1 MTSIG
6 TQFEYTKD
14 KLVTPIG
21 IFVQVPTNIVQV
33 GVSVEAQTDF
43 AHVGLSTTIQT
54 KFELTRVI
62 IKTKIKSSMH
72 TRMLQIETR
81 TIKCI

>member
-21 IFVQVPTNIVQV
+21 ISMQVQTNIVQV
-33 GVSVEAQTDF
+33 GAFVEVQTNF
-43 AHVGLSTTIQT
+43 AHANLFIAIQT
-54 KFELTRVI
+54 KFEPTKVTT
-62 IKTKIKSSMH
+62 KTQVKSSMH
-72 TRMLQIETR
+72 TRMPQIETR